1 MWDLL
6 KAVMKEEM
14 RRLWRRLRKQPEP
27 PNPYTQFRLQRE
39 ASLGP
44 REPGPS
50 SPPE

>member
-6 KAVMKEEM
+6 KVVIKEEM
-14 RRLWRRLRKQPEP
+14 RRLWRRMLKKPEP

-44 REPGPS
+44 HESGPGS
-50 SPPE
+50 GQE